1 MMNRRKV
8 DVGLSAVLIIVS
20 LIILT
25 NDSLVEGGMET
36 DLGSMFLPRLVA
48 VFIIMFSATIG
59 IQSLLK
65 LHKKTKLGVFEYIDT
80 TGFLGIGIYVAIF
93 VLYWFLVPYT
103 GFLITTPIVMMSIG
117 VLLGGRSWLPMATV
131 SVITPLLVFYG
142 CSNYLRVFL
151 PTWSLS

>member
-1 MMNRRKV
+1 MNRRKV
-8 DVGLSAVLIIVS
+8 DVSLSAVLIIVS
-20 LIILT
+20 LIVLT

-36 DLGSMFLPRLVA
+36 ELGSMFLPRLVA
-48 VFIIMFSATIG
+48 VFIIMFAATIG

-65 LHKKTKLGVFEYIDT
+65 LHKKAELGVLEYIDT